1 MPVIRKQV
9 TQHYSGRSAGTPPF
23 KTLKQGQKHADDQK
37 RDRNALFGTGCGYTP
52 LQNYLTKGFFRDF
65 FEKHRPEQL
74 PNTASARR
82 YCSEKVSFKL

>member
-1 MPVIRKQV
+1 MQMLRKQAAK
-9 TQHYSGRSAGTPPF
+9 HYSERGAGTPRF
-23 KTLKQGQKHADDQK
+23 
-37 RDRNALFGTGCGYTP
+37 
-52 LQNYLTKGFFRDF
+52 QNYLTKGFFRDF

>member
-1 MPVIRKQV
+1 MQMIKKEIAMR
-9 TQHYSGRSAGTPPF
+9 YSERDAGTPRF
-23 KTLKQGQKHADDQK
+23 
-37 RDRNALFGTGCGYTP
+37 
-52 LQNYLTKGFFRDF
+52 QNYLTKGFFRDF

>member
-1 MPVIRKQV
+1 MPMIRKEIAMR
-9 TQHYSGRSAGTPPF
+9 YSERGAGTHPF
-23 KTLKQGQKHADDQK
+23 
-37 RDRNALFGTGCGYTP
+37 
-52 LQNYLTKGFFRDF
+52 QNYLTKGFFRDF